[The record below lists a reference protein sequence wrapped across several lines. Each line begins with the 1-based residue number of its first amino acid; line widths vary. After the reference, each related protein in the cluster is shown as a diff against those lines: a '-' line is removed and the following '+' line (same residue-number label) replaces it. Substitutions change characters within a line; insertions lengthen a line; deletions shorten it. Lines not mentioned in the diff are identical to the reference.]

1 MTKQGGIW
9 TDAGGHEPRPA
20 PPQPEP
26 SQPESPQPQ
35 ETGSQGDD

>member
-26 SQPESPQPQ
+26 PQPQ
-35 ETGSQGDD
+35 DETGSDGDD